1 VASEAPAPVFKRV
14 LLKLS
19 GEALMGELD
28 YGTDPERVRAVA
40 AQVAAVRDRGV
51 EIAIV
56 VGAGNIYRGLKGA
69 AAGMD
74 RATADYMG
82 MLATV
87 LNALTLQDAL
97 EQQGVHTRTQ
107 SAITISEVAE
117 PYIRRRAMRH
127 LEKQRVVI
135 FAAGTG
141 NPFFTTDT
149 AAALRAVEIHA
160 EAILMA
166 KNGVE
171 GVLSADPRIDP
182 SAVLIREISHMEALT
197 RGLRVMDYTALT
209 LCAENAMPLYVFNMN
224 DERNIERIVSG
235 EQVGTVVVT
244 RDE

>member
-1 VASEAPAPVFKRV
+1 VGDPVFKRV

-19 GEALMGELD
+19 GEALMGKLD
-28 YGTDPERVRAVA
+28 YGVDPDRIKAIA
-40 AQVAAVRDRGV
+40 CQVKVVVDSGV
-51 EIAIV
+51 ELAVV
-56 VGAGNIYRGLKGA
+56 VGAGNIYRGMKGA

-87 LNALTLQDAL
+87 LNALALQDAC
-97 EQQGVHTRTQ
+97 EKQGIHTRVQ
-107 SAITISEVAE
+107 SAITVQEVAE

-127 LEKQRVVI
+127 LEKGRVVI

-149 AAALRAVEIHA
+149 AAALRASEIHA

-171 GVLSADPRIDP
+171 GVFTADPALDP
-182 SAVLIREISHMEALT
+182 GAVFIPEITHMDAIQQRL
-197 RGLRVMDYTALT
+197 GVMDATALT
-209 LCAENAMPLYVFNMN
+209 LCMESELPLYVFNMD
-224 DERNIERIVSG
+224 DETNISRILSG
-235 EQVGTVVVT
+235 ERVGTLVAT
-244 RDE
+244 